1 MEKFILN
8 LSDIQE
14 KEFEK
19 ILNFDIS
26 IDELKQ
32 NHEYYYNESLKSR
45 NDYKKAIP
53 NIIIAIKLN
62 WKILDYHLIL
72 LDILSELKRWLENN
86 KQLLEKKMNE
96 SLDIHYIRKISQE
109 SFQYS
114 LILIQ
119 IENLLNSELD
129 LFVKNN
135 FSNDYNELFV
145 NKLNN
150 FFK

>member
-1 MEKFILN
+1 
-8 LSDIQE
+8 
-14 KEFEK
+14 
-19 ILNFDIS
+19 
-26 IDELKQ
+26 
-32 NHEYYYNESLKSR
+32 
-45 NDYKKAIP
+45 
-53 NIIIAIKLN
+53 
-62 WKILDYHLIL
+62 
-72 LDILSELKRWLENN
+72 
-86 KQLLEKKMNE
+86 MNE